1 MAQRLVIIALS
12 VLVLGSVHSQ
22 AQQMNEADSPCAG
35 VVTTSDSVECLWKA
49 KAASEA
55 KLSSVYKEAAEKL
68 DPKEVQQLAKT
79 QELWSKYREANCSA
93 ERALYGLGT
102 ANTPAYLACLESMTR
117 VRIKEL
123 RVTYAVRLK

>member
-1 MAQRLVIIALS
+1 MAQPLVLIALS
-12 VLVLGSVHSQ
+12 VLFLGLAQSQ

-35 VVTTSDSVECLWKA
+35 VATTSDSVECLWKA
-49 KAASEA
+49 KATSEA
-55 KLSSVYKEAAEKL
+55 ELGDVYKEVKAKL
-68 DPKEVQQLAKT
+68 DPDEVRQLAKA

-117 VRIKEL
+117 ARTKEL